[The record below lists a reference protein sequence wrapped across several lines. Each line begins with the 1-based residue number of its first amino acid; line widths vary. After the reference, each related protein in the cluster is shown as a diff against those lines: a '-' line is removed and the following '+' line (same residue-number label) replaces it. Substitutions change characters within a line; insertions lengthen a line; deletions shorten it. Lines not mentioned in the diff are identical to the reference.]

1 MNKWTVLGL
10 TTCFS
15 FLSLAISANSQI
27 PEIDQLISVKNPADM
42 RYYVEHYQ
50 HPDRPEYR
58 DLLIGVRVA
67 ADTINLYTTRLDA
80 HNQRIDY
87 CLPMKSQVNRET
99 LRNWKTEELM
109 ELINNQIKHNIK
121 KYGKPGISGSI
132 GYYLAMGLKEQYPC
146 PVQKQF

>member
-1 MNKWTVLGL
+1 MNKWTILGL
-10 TTCFS
+10 ITWCSFS
-15 FLSLAISANSQI
+15 SLANNQI
-27 PEIDQLISVKNPADM
+27 PEIDRPISSKNPASM
-42 RYYVEHYQ
+42 GYYVEHYQ
-50 HPDRPEYR
+50 DPDSPEYR

-109 ELINNQIKHNIK
+109 ELINNQIERNIK
-121 KYGKPGISGSI
+121 KYGKPGINGSI
-132 GYYLAMGLKEQYPC
+132 GYYLTMGLKEQYPC

>member
-1 MNKWTVLGL
+1 MMKWIVLGL

-15 FLSLAISANSQI
+15 FSSLANNEI
-27 PEIDQLISVKNPADM
+27 PEIDRGGSDKNPADM

-50 HPDRPEYR
+50 DPDSPEYR

-80 HNQRIDY
+80 RNQPIDY
-87 CLPMKSQVNRET
+87 CLPIKDPANRQT
-99 LRNWKTEELM
+99 LWQWKTKELM
-109 ELINNQIKHNIK
+109 ELINNRIEHSPSSK
-121 KYGKPGISGSI
+121 KYGKPGIRGSI
-132 GYYLAMGLKEQYPC
+132 GYYLAMALKEQYPC